1 MRSKRLERS
10 EMRETSRVQDKKPG
24 DNNERTINWN
34 VFTYTEMNIRKPDLR
49 TKSSAFSSPRRF
61 QL

>member
-1 MRSKRLERS
+1 MQMNES
-10 EMRETSRVQDKKPG
+10 SRVQDKKPG